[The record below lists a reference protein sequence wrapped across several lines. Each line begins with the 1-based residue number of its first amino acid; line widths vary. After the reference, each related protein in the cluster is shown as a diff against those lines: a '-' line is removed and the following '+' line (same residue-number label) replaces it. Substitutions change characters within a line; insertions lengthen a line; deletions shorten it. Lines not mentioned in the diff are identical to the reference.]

1 MALMGSAAASPLA
14 AHAQQPM
21 RGIAI
26 LMASQEGDAE
36 NEARLQ
42 ALLGALKQLG
52 WSDGGN
58 VRIDVRWA
66 GGSAERTHEIVAEFV
81 ALKPDVIVSSGS
93 VATAAFKRATTS
105 IPVVFVLVN
114 EPVAQGFI
122 ANLARPAGN
131 ITGFTN
137 TDFSVIGKSVELLK
151 TVAPALA
158 RVGLLYNAW
167 NYPLYDSYVRALQAQ
182 PNRPVEVARTAVRA
196 ASDIDQAI
204 DALAAEPGSGL
215 AVLPDGGF
223 TVTNRAAIHAAVVRH
238 RLPSIAPWRQFAAEG
253 ALLSY
258 GPDTRDIY
266 RRAADYVDRIIKGA
280 KPAELPVQQP
290 VKFELVI
297 NAGTARTLGLTVP
310 PTLLAIA
317 DEVIE

>member
-21 RGIAI
+21 RRIAI

-167 NYPLYDSYVRALQAQ
+167 NYPLSDSYVRALQAQ

-238 RLPSIAPWRQFAAEG
+238 RLPSIAPWRQFAA
-253 ALLSY
+253 
-258 GPDTRDIY
+258 
-266 RRAADYVDRIIKGA
+266 
-280 KPAELPVQQP
+280 
-290 VKFELVI
+290 
-297 NAGTARTLGLTVP
+297 
-310 PTLLAIA
+310 
-317 DEVIE
+317 